1 MIVPDHSEGGRSSAS
16 AWAHIP
22 AIHAKGPFRTKGC
35 LAEGGALLLGA
46 GMEDDAITL
55 VANASV
61 VAASEIREDLADCL
75 RRLDL
80 INLAMPAIHLSMAIE
95 RLDEEIRRIAGK
107 MEISELA

>member
-1 MIVPDHSEGGRSSAS
+1 MVTIRGARHQRRT
-16 AWAHIP
+16 WAQIP

-35 LAEGGALLLGA
+35 LAEGGALLLDT

-80 INLAMPAIHLSMAIE
+80 VNLAMPATHLSMAIE